1 MLGHMV
7 SVVSFK
13 QNDSA
18 VSQGGCPVLR
28 PHRQCMSDPAASL
41 AAFGD
46 TTNHLSHPGTCVVCL
61 TLIPRLC
68 LTLRPH
74 RLQLARLLCPWSP
87 PAGKNTGVGCHFLL
101 HLFTFFTTL
110 GLGSALLALC
120 LSWWFQD
127 QEGGVG
133 VPLVSSPSFAPARPS
148 VWVYLCSHPAVSLP
162 SCRFTLKHWVCLS
175 KLRT

>member
-1 MLGHMV
+1 MANGWNHTVCDMLRWFSLRRTPLRSIQVVTSCVTSSPLKYSIYCSKSWCYYRTFWWTSVFGIKLLWTIVYRFCGPKFLLFCYQYPRVQMLGHMV

-18 VSQGGCPVLR
+18 ISQGGCPVLR

-74 RLQLARLLCPWSP
+74 RL
-87 PAGKNTGVGCHFLL
+87 
-101 HLFTFFTTL
+101 
-110 GLGSALLALC
+110 
-120 LSWWFQD
+120 
-127 QEGGVG
+127 
-133 VPLVSSPSFAPARPS
+133 
-148 VWVYLCSHPAVSLP
+148 
-162 SCRFTLKHWVCLS
+162 
-175 KLRT
+175 

>member
-74 RLQLARLLCPWSP
+74 RLARQAPLSMESSSRQKYWS
-87 PAGKNTGVGCHFLL
+87 
-101 HLFTFFTTL
+101 
-110 GLGSALLALC
+110 GLPFPSPVAC
-120 LSWWFQD
+120 LTM
-127 QEGGVG
+127 V
-133 VPLVSSPSFAPARPS
+133 
-148 VWVYLCSHPAVSLP
+148 
-162 SCRFTLKHWVCLS
+162 
-175 KLRT
+175 